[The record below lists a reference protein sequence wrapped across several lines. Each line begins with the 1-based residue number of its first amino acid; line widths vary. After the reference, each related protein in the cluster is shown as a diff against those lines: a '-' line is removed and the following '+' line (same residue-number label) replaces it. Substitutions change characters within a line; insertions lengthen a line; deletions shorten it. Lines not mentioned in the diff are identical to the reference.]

1 MNIRTLLVAA
11 ATFVSLVGVAGTAS
25 AAGAD
30 LTPIPSRLAFG
41 VVSVRNAGDAA
52 ARPSVVTINCHKPR
66 ISGGCVDIPARFAP
80 NYTNPAYPNKL
91 VVNVPALP
99 PGHVFN
105 HTLPFWGGLAWP
117 SGTYHFD
124 FVADAGG
131 AVAETN
137 EANNTGTYV
146 KVVP

>member
-1 MNIRTLLVAA
+1 MKIRNTLVAA
-11 ATFVSLVGVAGTAS
+11 ATFISLFALAGRAS

-30 LTPIPSRLAFG
+30 LVPIPSRLAFG

-52 ARPSVVTINCHKPR
+52 AAASVVTINCHKPGMR
-66 ISGGCVDIPARFAP
+66 GGCVDIPARFAP

-91 VVNVPALP
+91 VVNVPALA
-99 PGHVFN
+99 PGHVYN

-124 FVADAGG
+124 FVADAG
-131 AVAETN
+131 AVVAETN
-137 EANNTGTYV
+137 EANNTGTYI